1 MIEKKYTLNIPQ
13 LKKLSHEA
21 KILAFTA
28 KTSKI
33 KIMLQV
39 VFVFVFYFATHNTI
53 TITKRMWEEMA
64 SRPKGNYK
72 AYVN

>member
-28 KTSKI
+28 KT
-33 KIMLQV
+33 
-39 VFVFVFYFATHNTI
+39 ATHNTI

>member
-53 TITKRMWEEMA
+53 TIT
-64 SRPKGNYK
+64 
-72 AYVN
+72 